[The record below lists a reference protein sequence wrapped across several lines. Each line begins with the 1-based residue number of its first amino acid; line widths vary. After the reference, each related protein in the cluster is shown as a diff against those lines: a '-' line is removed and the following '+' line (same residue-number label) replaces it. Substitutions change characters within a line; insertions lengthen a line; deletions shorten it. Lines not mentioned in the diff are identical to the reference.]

1 MWYIWEQYNI
11 VYRLYTNKLKKE
23 AADKIQV

>member
-1 MWYIWEQYNI
+1 MWYIWNQYNI
-11 VYRLYTNKLKKE
+11 VYWLYTNTLKKE